1 MERAGD
7 GGVKK
12 DIPSSC
18 LYPDGATAGDRGGM
32 LKDAPTALLGGN
44 ARDDGEKKRYPPFVQ
59 GRISVKSLK
68 R

>member
-12 DIPSSC
+12 DIPSSY

-32 LKDAPTALLGGN
+32 LKDAPTALSGGN
-44 ARDDGEKKRYPPFVQ
+44 ARDDGEKKDIPPLCK
-59 GRISVKSLK
+59 GGYR
-68 R
+68 RNR